1 MPSAARI
8 KKVTDMESTNL
19 HECLL
24 RTHGLLHESAT
35 LILSS
40 GMKILYASPEAQDII
55 RELKGSLTRPEPT
68 VPPSIL
74 AYVAQRIMKQIQ
86 IQRVV
91 GDFAPI
97 GGECSIRS
105 GRRSYHC
112 SSLGIP
118 SKDAIDEAQIILVLR
133 ETRWTS
139 VHLQP
144 RQPLESS
151 RFALWFHF
159 SKLQSKTRKRI
170 ELALTRMM

>member
-1 MPSAARI
+1 
-8 KKVTDMESTNL
+8 MESTHL
-19 HECLL
+19 HESLL
-24 RTHGLLHESAT
+24 RTHGLFHESAT

-40 GMKILYASPEAQDII
+40 GMKILYASSEAQDII
-55 RELKGSLTRPEPT
+55 RVLKGSLTRPEPT

-97 GGECSIRS
+97 AGECSISS

-118 SKDAIDEAQIILVLR
+118 SKDAIDEAQIVFVLR

-139 VHLQP
+139 IHLQP
-144 RQPLESS
+144 RRPLESS
-151 RFALWFHF
+151 RLALWFHV
-159 SKLQSKTRKRI
+159 SKQQVLSRLSR
-170 ELALTRMM
+170 